1 MTIKQNVQKPHW
13 SPEQHNSY
21 NFTSPHY
28 DPIKLPWDHNLK
40 KLKSRL
46 PKDDS
51 TKILT
56 FLANWFSRRFLKF
69 SLTNLTFIVAPPY
82 PLDHNS

>member
-51 TKILT
+51 TKI
-56 FLANWFSRRFLKF
+56 FNFSGQLVFEKVF
-69 SLTNLTFIVAPPY
+69 KIFPY
-82 PLDHNS
+82 EFDLHCGSTLPFGS